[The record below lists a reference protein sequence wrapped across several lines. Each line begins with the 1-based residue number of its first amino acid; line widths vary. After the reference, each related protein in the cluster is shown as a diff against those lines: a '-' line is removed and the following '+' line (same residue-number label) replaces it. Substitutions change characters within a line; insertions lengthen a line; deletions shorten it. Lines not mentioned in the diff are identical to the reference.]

1 MADVTV
7 VLVSIV
13 DQERS
18 LPAIVV
24 SDEKGG
30 TSFHRELLASARKFR
45 SSGWGLEHITRY
57 VRTIGRLIRFYVARG
72 MPDLDE
78 VGLQRLVWDYLD
90 ARLTGTLTSESDRMR
105 ELCWPPCRWNT
116 VRHDCRAIADFS
128 DFCARSYGYLPLAE
142 PVRVGHSE
150 GGFSYGALQGL
161 KHVAERT
168 LLGHLRLLRKP
179 RVELAMPGRRSNAT
193 SGIGRAVMTVQ
204 QAWDV
209 IDAEKNP
216 VFRMIWLL
224 GFWGGPRVSE
234 QLNMWRCDVLPG
246 DVRLHLFNKDPFRDT
261 PLVVLANPWESTYC
275 GQLGD
280 GTTSRRAFLAQ
291 KFRTFP
297 RPDLRLV
304 EGGTRRSLWA
314 GWKGMLETNDI
325 RHISQVVWADPEAAQ
340 EYGTLFDSVV
350 DRQLDLGI
358 HRAHPYLLV
367 NFDTRRTECV
377 GCPLKLSNVSK
388 AWERAVNRVG
398 LVPHRFG
405 ASIHGMRHFY
415 KSYLEELGL
424 SRKVIQ
430 IMMRHRSLSSQDL
443 YGGLNDRTV
452 RELLA
457 VSSKR
462 RRSNVEGT
470 Q

>member
-7 VLVSIV
+7 VQVTVI

-18 LPAIVV
+18 LPALFVA
-24 SDEKGG
+24 DEKGG
-30 TSFHRELLASARKFR
+30 ASFHRELLASARKFR

-57 VRTIGRLIRFYVARG
+57 VRTIGRLIRFYVALG
-72 MPDLDE
+72 MPVLDE
-78 VGLQRLVWDYLD
+78 AGLHKLVWDYLD
-90 ARLTGTLTSESDRMR
+90 ARLSGTLISDSQRMR
-105 ELCWPPCRWNT
+105 ELCWQPCRWNT
-116 VRHDCRAIADFS
+116 VRQDCRAIADFS

-142 PVRVGHSE
+142 AARVEHQE
-150 GGFSYGALQGL
+150 GGFSYSALQSL

-168 LLGHLRLLRKP
+168 VLGHLRLLRKP
-179 RVELAMPGRRSNAT
+179 RAGLVMPGRRSIST
-193 SGIGRAVMTVQ
+193 SGIGRTVMTVQ

-216 VFRMIWLL
+216 VFRMVWLL
-224 GFWGGPRVSE
+224 GFWGGPRLSE

-246 DVRLHLFNKDPFRDT
+246 EVRIQLFNKDPFRDT

-275 GQLGD
+275 GHLGD

-291 KFRTFP
+291 KFGTFP
-297 RPDLRLV
+297 RPDLRIV
-304 EGGTRRSLWA
+304 EGGARRSLWA
-314 GWKGMLETNDI
+314 GWKGMLEMNEV
-325 RHISQVVWADPEAAQ
+325 RHISQVVWADSEAAQ
-340 EYGTLFDSVV
+340 EYGSLSESVV
-350 DRQLDLGI
+350 DRQFDLGI
-358 HRAHPYLLV
+358 YRTHPYLLV
-367 NFDTRRTECV
+367 NLDTRRGDFL

-388 AWERAVNRVG
+388 AWDRAVTRVG

-424 SRKVIQ
+424 GRKVIQ
-430 IMMRHRSLSSQDL
+430 IMMRHRSLSSQDI
-443 YGGLNDRTV
+443 YGGLNERTV

-462 RRSNVEGT
+462 QRNKVEGA